1 MLRCVPVSPRRGAL
15 YNSTTAA
22 QAKAEA
28 DPAYTGHYEIDP
40 KEQAGGRRLT
50 STKPRT
56 TFWPRQGQVAA
67 EELWSLRSGR
77 PKRRLGRVARGEI
90 DPTS

>member
-1 MLRCVPVSPRRGAL
+1 L

-40 KEQAGGRRLT
+40 KEQADGRRLT
-50 STKPRT
+50 RTKPRDQPP
-56 TFWPRQGQVAA
+56 FGPDKDRLPP